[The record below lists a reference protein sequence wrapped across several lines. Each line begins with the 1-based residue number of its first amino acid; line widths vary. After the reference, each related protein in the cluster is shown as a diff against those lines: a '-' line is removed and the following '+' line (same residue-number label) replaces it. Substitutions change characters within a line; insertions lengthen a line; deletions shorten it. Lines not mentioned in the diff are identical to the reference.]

1 LVFAAALGFGLIG
14 AEKNVALDAGDA
26 EGVGYLSESFH
37 RKGILHGYN
46 QDMKRTLAGFA
57 LGAVLMFGA
66 NKAVDEAKG
75 LMKNKKFEE
84 AVAVLEPAAKAA
96 PKDAAV
102 KSAMVEALMGNG
114 DAYMYNEKLPPFK
127 KYPAALKSYR
137 RVLEFDK
144 TNQKA
149 KDNVSMIEGI
159 YKSMGRPVPQ

>member
-1 LVFAAALGFGLIG
+1 
-14 AEKNVALDAGDA
+14 
-26 EGVGYLSESFH
+26 
-37 RKGILHGYN
+37 
-46 QDMKRTLAGFA
+46 MKRIFVTLA
-57 LGAVLMFGA
+57 LGAALMFGA
-66 NKAVDEAKG
+66 NKAVDQAKA
-75 LMKNKKFEE
+75 LMKEKKFEE

-96 PKDAAV
+96 PKDTAV
-102 KSAMVEALMGNG
+102 KNAMVEALMGNG

-137 RVLEFDK
+137 RVLELDK